1 MPRYDDRYETAKW
14 RTAWLMLGFL
24 VLVAVGIVTVLRP
37 ELEDEPTED
46 TPAET
51 AEVETSD
58 ESGSDEP
65 VQE

>member
-1 MPRYDDRYETAKW
+1 MV
-14 RTAWLMLGFL
+14 GFL
-24 VLVAVGIVTVLRP
+24 VLVGVGIVTVLRP
-37 ELEDEPTED
+37 ELEDEPSED

-51 AEVETSD
+51 AEGETSD